1 MANTRYDEQ
10 RIDVESQVPRETAHH
25 VDISGAK
32 REFKELS
39 RQLSGRYQKNPST
52 TGSEESSSGR
62 DVEKGGVEEER
73 FDLRE
78 YLTSSNDAHQ
88 QAGVKHKHVGVV
100 WEDLQV
106 EVIGGGGGENMKFYV
121 RTFATDR
128 GLDAILG
135 FILIPFNLV
144 LAYIIAPLLPKKKL
158 PTVPI
163 IH

>member
-88 QAGVKHKHVGVV
+88 QAGVKHKVHLFSQCGCVLFTEPLACWRCLGRSP
-100 WEDLQV
+100 
-106 EVIGGGGGENMKFYV
+106 G
-121 RTFATDR
+121 R
-128 GLDAILG
+128 GYWWWWWREHEG
-135 FILIPFNLV
+135 QYYMRFKW
-144 LAYIIAPLLPKKKL
+144 YIA
-158 PTVPI
+158 
-163 IH
+163 